1 VKNRYS
7 NPFVITLD
15 GTAAS
20 GKSTTAKELGILF
33 DIAYLNSGSLYRACT
48 CAYLKKMPNV
58 ELEGNRIDEASAISI
73 IKSTA
78 INFKPDGNVL
88 IDGSEEDLRTSP
100 ITTLVPLISQIPE
113 IRQEVRNLQY
123 KFAETFKKIVA
134 DGRDLGTVV
143 FPTAFVKFYI
153 DASVEERAKRRNVN
167 PDELL
172 QRDRLDMSRHESPLK
187 PAQDAIIID
196 NTHMEVHDTLFHC
209 AIKIILKMSKSLNLN
224 EDFFNIQTKKCII
237 LSGPACSGKTSLIK
251 SLKSDQYYVI
261 EEAAERVIQYYKDN
275 LIPLPWED
283 PETTELSWMKFQTK
297 IMETQIQDIKTI
309 PNNIQ
314 LIVMDRGLEDTQAY
328 YREATGNDMPNW
340 KSTRDLLNTNNVIV
354 YYLNPVCKKNN
365 NITDNGIRFEEEME
379 QLKNQYQFIKSEYER
394 YDYNVICEPKLTSL
408 EDRLKV
414 LKKLISRS

>member
-1 VKNRYS
+1 
-7 NPFVITLD
+7 
-15 GTAAS
+15 
-20 GKSTTAKELGILF
+20 
-33 DIAYLNSGSLYRACT
+33 
-48 CAYLKKMPNV
+48 
-58 ELEGNRIDEASAISI
+58 
-73 IKSTA
+73 
-78 INFKPDGNVL
+78 
-88 IDGSEEDLRTSP
+88 
-100 ITTLVPLISQIPE
+100 
-113 IRQEVRNLQY
+113 
-123 KFAETFKKIVA
+123 
-134 DGRDLGTVV
+134 
-143 FPTAFVKFYI
+143 
-153 DASVEERAKRRNVN
+153 
-167 PDELL
+167 
-172 QRDRLDMSRHESPLK
+172 
-187 PAQDAIIID
+187 
-196 NTHMEVHDTLFHC
+196 
-209 AIKIILKMSKSLNLN
+209 
-224 EDFFNIQTKKCII
+224 
-237 LSGPACSGKTSLIK
+237 
-251 SLKSDQYYVI
+251 
-261 EEAAERVIQYYKDN
+261 VIQYYKDN